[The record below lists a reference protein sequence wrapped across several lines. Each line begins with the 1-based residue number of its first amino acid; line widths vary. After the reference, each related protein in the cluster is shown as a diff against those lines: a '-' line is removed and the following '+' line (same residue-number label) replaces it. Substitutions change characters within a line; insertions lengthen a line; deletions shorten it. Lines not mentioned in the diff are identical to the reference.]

1 MTDKP
6 PRAVISQIRPH
17 TVIIEDQLWMA
28 AHEYAR
34 TTNTS
39 ISKVINEAL
48 REHLEVEAD
57 DASG

>member
-28 AHEYAR
+28 AHAR
-34 TTNTS
+34 AEATKTS

-48 REHLEVEAD
+48 REHLKED
-57 DASG
+57 DHDTGG